1 MPTPAIDWIATSEL
15 IKTKL
20 IISENI
26 IKNTQHSLF
35 IIFYKKKIEKIMKSK
50 IKNWRKK
57 TAIYIGRFQPIHD
70 GHLKIII
77 KAIKKNGQIAILVMD
92 SYKINKK
99 NPFTFNQVKKKIE
112 NKLSK
117 YVNKYQIIKIPV
129 VSEFIYGRKVGY
141 KINKY
146 KIGKKLEKIS
156 ATKIRKGLKIG

>member
-1 MPTPAIDWIATSEL
+1 
-15 IKTKL
+15 
-20 IISENI
+20 
-26 IKNTQHSLF
+26 
-35 IIFYKKKIEKIMKSK
+35 MKSK
-50 IKNWRKK
+50 IKNWKKK